1 MGLKHYFPHGLRIH
15 PHYREKGF
23 GTQLILT
30 VRELVGQNYRDVLRE
45 RYRTGN
51 THHARLAIA
60 VKTRGVKTP
69 DKLPFQQD
77 SYAFVIK
84 KDRIQLSKLDG
95 LNSSCLSLECN
106 YDVEKSA
113 RSPIFSERTK
123 RKIKQCLGKDINFFC
138 VYKILPVIDYE
149 ELKLVKMQFYIR
161 QVVRKQVS
169 FQDRKEENT
178 PKFLSIE
185 I

>member
-1 MGLKHYFPHGLRIH
+1 MGVKHFFSHGLRIH
-15 PHYREKGF
+15 PHYRGKGF
-23 GTQLILT
+23 GTQLILA
-30 VRELVGQNYRDVLRE
+30 VREFVRQNYPNVLRE
-45 RYRTGN
+45 RYTTAN
-51 THHARLAIA
+51 THHARLTIA
-60 VKTRGVKTP
+60 AKTQ
-69 DKLPFQQD
+69 DKLLFEQD
-77 SYAFVIK
+77 SYAFVVK

-95 LNSSCLSLECN
+95 LNSSCLSLDCN

-113 RSPIFSERTK
+113 RSSIFSERTK
-123 RKIKQCLGKDINFFC
+123 RKIKQCLHRHKCFF
-138 VYKILPVIDYE
+138 VYKILPVIDHE

-169 FQDRKEENT
+169 FQDCKEENT